1 LIIIGLKP
9 LETFIV
15 AVLPILSIVVKLLK
29 TNSFFRPLFMIFDRF
44 FLPVKPYIASLKMI
58 IMKHLLWFLL
68 LGFVACGGEK
78 VQPPEEYMTE
88 ADQYAKWVDEK
99 VSGTLAWRSL
109 PEFNKGDSKMAAWVG
124 YINGKPLMVRL
135 FQLPTN
141 ETKWWLFADTS
152 DGKVK
157 FMKEETPL
165 GERMVRNKF
174 AYFGDSLVLAQTSSE
189 PYESPYGELDFRL
202 KGKEVNALFA
212 ETVAAVEADL
222 KYLSPEAN
230 AARRENAQFFATG
243 GKNSWTVV
251 INPSIS
257 QVTFTEPDKEP
268 RKFGYDRPTTGPKNE
283 SIYIF
288 NSLNGKIDVSIFG
301 KAFGSSDGRNYPYTV
316 VVEDAG
322 KSFAGCGVLLQ

>member
-1 LIIIGLKP
+1 
-9 LETFIV
+9 
-15 AVLPILSIVVKLLK
+15 
-29 TNSFFRPLFMIFDRF
+29 MIFDSF
-44 FLPVKPYIASLKMI
+44 FIPVKPYIAAFKTI
-58 IMKHLLWFLL
+58 IMKHILWIFLL
-68 LGFVACGGEK
+68 GLVACGGEK
-78 VQPPEEYMTE
+78 VQTPEEYMTE
-88 ADQYAKWVDEK
+88 TDQYAKWVDEK

-109 PEFNKGDSKMAAWVG
+109 SEFNKGDSRLAAWVG
-124 YINGKPLMVRL
+124 YVDGKPLMVRL
-135 FQLPTN
+135 FTQPGN
-141 ETKWWLFADTS
+141 ETKWWLFADSATGKVNFFKEEAPI
-152 DGKVK
+152 DGKQ
-157 FMKEETPL
+157 
-165 GERMVRNKF
+165 VRNKF
-174 AYFGDSLVLAQTSSE
+174 AYSGDSLVLAQTSNE
-189 PYESPYGELDFRL
+189 PYISPNTDLDFRL
-202 KGKEVNALFA
+202 KPTEVQALFN

-257 QVTFTEPDKEP
+257 QVTFTEPGKEP

-301 KAFGSSDGRNYPYTV
+301 KACGSSDGRNYPYTV
-316 VVEDAG
+316 VVQDAG

>member
-1 LIIIGLKP
+1 LQLGVGVVKVV
-9 LETFIV
+9 F
-15 AVLPILSIVVKLLK
+15 SIVVKLLK
-29 TNSFFRPLFMIFDRF
+29 NGLHFLVLFMIFNRF
-44 FLPVKPYIASLKMI
+44 FLPLKPYFASLKMSN
-58 IMKHLLWFLL
+58 MKRFLWILV

-78 VQPPEEYMTE
+78 VKTPDEYMTE

-109 PEFNKGDSKMAAWVG
+109 SEFNRGDSKMAAWVG

-135 FQLPTN
+135 FRLPDN
-141 ETKWWLFADTS
+141 ETKWWLFADTT

-157 FMKEETPL
+157 FMKEEAPL
-165 GERMVRNKF
+165 GDKMVRNKF
-174 AYFGDSLVLAQTSSE
+174 AYKGDSLVLAQTSSE
-189 PYESPYGELDFRL
+189 PYKSPYGELDFRL
-202 KGKEVNALFA
+202 KAKEVNVLFA
-212 ETVAAVEADL
+212 EAVAAVEADL

-230 AARRENAQFFATG
+230 AARRENAQFYATG
-243 GKNSWTVV
+243 GKNSWTLV

-257 QVTFTEPDKEP
+257 QVKFTEPGKEP
-268 RKFGYDRPTTGPKNE
+268 RMFGYDVPTTGPKNE

-301 KAFGSSDGRNYPYTV
+301 KACGSSDGRNYPYTV

-322 KSFAGCGVLLQ
+322 KSIAGCGVLLQ